1 MWGSLVAITVA
12 AAIGCCIA
20 ATMMQPKSDIMRPKP
35 DRALMTAALEALP
48 IRIRDTGKAAASQVV
63 FRMQDTGKAAARQA
77 VRASIGK
84 HLRELYGD
92 VANEPIPAHL
102 MMLVRRLENLAPP
115 IAS

>member
-12 AAIGCCIA
+12 TAVGCCIA
-20 ATMMQPKSDIMRPKP
+20 ATMMQPKFDTMQPQP

-48 IRIRDTGKAAASQVV
+48 IRMR
-63 FRMQDTGKAAARQA
+63 DTGKAAARQA

-102 MMLVRRLENLAPP
+102 MMLVRRLENLAMP
-115 IAS
+115 IASQM